1 MKEKILYLIVVCVI
15 FVALVVGLQNIE
27 SGSLF
32 GSSGG
37 GGSRAMS
44 IEMTMAPAEVTTTIS
59 ELKAYRPHL
68 SETCLYGAAMMLN
81 DLGAE
86 AKQAIDREGK
96 CIHTLVLFIAREKHL
111 EHQLKIDSAKLSE
124 LESLANQSE

>member
-1 MKEKILYLIVVCVI
+1 MKEKFLYLIVVCVVFI
-15 FVALVVGLQNIE
+15 TAVVGLQSIE

-32 GSSGG
+32 GASG
-37 GGSRAMS
+37 GGSRTMS
-44 IEMTMAPAEVTTTIS
+44 IDMTMAPSEVTTTIS

-81 DLGAE
+81 DLGSE

-96 CIHTLVLFIAREKHL
+96 CIHTLVLFIAREKQM
-111 EHQLKIDSAKLSE
+111 EHQLKIDATKLTE
-124 LESLANQSE
+124 LESLVNQSE